1 VWCAARFTN
10 PQRKAELEALG
21 IKTCMWDMDSGDNS
35 SLPDDFTHVVHSAL
49 NLRPNYDQAIT
60 TNAEGSA
67 LLMQHCHKAEAFLHI
82 SSTCVYK
89 PHPDHPNHA
98 YAETDPLGGLAT
110 YAEVYPV
117 AKMTSESSVRATARM
132 FNLPTTIARMN
143 VGYSWTGHGGL
154 PVMQYNTFKNGQPW
168 LIPIGY
174 NNIGSPI
181 SGVDIAAQAHKLL
194 EVATVPA
201 RIVNWGG
208 DDPVTDQEMGEFVA
222 ELTGVTASFVESP
235 ISFDSFWSD
244 NTRRE
249 QLIGKCSVHW
259 KDGARNTFERL
270 GIIAGQPLTVRK
282 AEKCE
287 RSWRSGKRLM
297 HDGWRCNARFRM
309 TEPIQSE

>member
-1 VWCAARFTN
+1 MLEDRKILVTGATGQIAGPIAEDFAKNNEVWCAARFTN
-10 PQRKAELEALG
+10 PDRKAELEALG
-21 IKTCMWDMDSGDNS
+21 IKTCLWDLDTGDNS
-35 SLPDDFTHVVHSAL
+35 SLPDDFTHVVHSAI
-49 NLRPNYDQAIT
+49 NLSPDYDQAIT

-67 LLMQHCHKAEAFLHI
+67 LLMQHCCEAEAFLHI

-117 AKMTSESSVRATARM
+117 AKLTSEGSVRAAARM
-132 FNLPTTIARMN
+132 LNLPTTIARMN

-181 SGVDIAAQAHKLL
+181 GGVDIAAQAHKLL
-194 EVATVPA
+194 EIATVPA
-201 RIVNWGG
+201 TIVNWGG
-208 DDPVTDQEMGEFVA
+208 DDPVTDREMGEFVA
-222 ELTGVTASFVESP
+222 ELTGVTASFVDSP

-249 QLIGKCSVHW
+249 QLIGKCSMHW
-259 KDGARNTFERL
+259 KDGVRDTFQRL
-270 GIIAGQPLTVRK
+270 GIIGR
-282 AEKCE
+282 
-287 RSWRSGKRLM
+287 
-297 HDGWRCNARFRM
+297 
-309 TEPIQSE
+309 

>member
-1 VWCAARFTN
+1 
-10 PQRKAELEALG
+10 
-21 IKTCMWDMDSGDNS
+21 
-35 SLPDDFTHVVHSAL
+35 
-49 NLRPNYDQAIT
+49 
-60 TNAEGSA
+60 
-67 LLMQHCHKAEAFLHI
+67 
-82 SSTCVYK
+82 VYK

>member
-117 AKMTSESSVRATARM
+117 AKMTSEGSIRATARM